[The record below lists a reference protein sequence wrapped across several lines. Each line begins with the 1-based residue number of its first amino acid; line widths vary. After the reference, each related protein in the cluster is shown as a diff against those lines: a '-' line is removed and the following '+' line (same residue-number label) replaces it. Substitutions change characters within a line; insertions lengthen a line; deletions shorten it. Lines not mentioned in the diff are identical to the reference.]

1 MDEQNGGNML
11 SKGILN
17 LGLPMGLSYI
27 AAKSSEH
34 KIDIEKDDLK
44 SNDSQESVKNNK
56 EKIQK
61 GGFGSN
67 LLLESA
73 LAIVPMALISLSDS
87 DNEKDVEKNV
97 EKDDQSILSKLSS
110 YSKDSKASEKSN
122 ASEESN
128 TSKESKTQNYENK
141 FDENTFSENQ
151 NNKMNNKDSINE
163 DSINEEEYNLYGG
176 NIESFN
182 EKVSLDKKKVQDE
195 NVKNIK
201 VVNISNNDNN
211 DKNDNNDTKSSEDIH
226 KENNNDKKS
235 MNELKQEFQKN
246 NEELKRLK
254 QEAKEKEIEKF
265 EDKSNINYSE

>member
-11 SKGILN
+11 LKGILN

-44 SNDSQESVKNNK
+44 SNDSQDSVKNNK

-87 DNEKDVEKNV
+87 DNEKDEEKDE
-97 EKDDQSILSKLSS
+97 EKDDESILSKLSS
-110 YSKDSKASEKSN
+110 LSNNSKVSGK
-122 ASEESN
+122 SN
-128 TSKESKTQNYENK
+128 TSEESKTQNYENK

-151 NNKMNNKDSINE
+151 NNKINNQDIINE
-163 DSINEEEYNLYGG
+163 DEYNLFGG
-176 NIESFN
+176 NIESLN
-182 EKVSLDKKKVQDE
+182 EKGSLDEKKVQDE
-195 NVKNIK
+195 NDKNIK
-201 VVNISNNDNN
+201 VVNILNND
-211 DKNDNNDTKSSEDIH
+211 DDNDTKSSGDID
-226 KENNNDKKS
+226 KENYNDKKS

-246 NEELKRLK
+246 SGLTLWGFVW
-254 QEAKEKEIEKF
+254 QMLIL
-265 EDKSNINYSE
+265 IILIY